1 MTNIKRHLSVAFCA
15 IALTSCATEITGST
29 ESTVALVTTTTTA
42 AVAPTG
48 SIISLLEQL
57 LPIADGLG
65 QAVVDGDSKVFKAK
79 VAQADAIMVAIE
91 PLIRESKIDVLESV
105 QRVVD
110 LMHTATERKRPADA
124 DKALRFIPLIIDAVT
139 PLLYK

>member
-1 MTNIKRHLSVAFCA
+1 MSNIKRLFCVSLCV
-15 IALTSCATEITGST
+15 IALTSCATTITGSI
-29 ESTVALVTTTTTA
+29 ESTVTPVTTTTIP
-42 AVAPTG
+42 VAPTG

-57 LPIADGLG
+57 LPVADGLG

-79 VAQADAIMVAIE
+79 VAQADAIMLAIE

-110 LMHTATERKRPADA
+110 LIHTAAERKRPADA

-139 PLLYK
+139 PLLNY

>member
-1 MTNIKRHLSVAFCA
+1 MVVSLSAVA
-15 IALTSCATEITGST
+15 LSSCATEITGST
-29 ESTVALVTTTTTA
+29 ESTVAPVTTTTIPA
-42 AVAPTG
+42 APTG

-57 LPIADGLG
+57 LPVADGLG
-65 QAVVDGDSKVFKAK
+65 QAVVDGDSKVFKEK
-79 VAQADAIMVAIE
+79 VAQADAIMLAIE

-110 LMHTATERKRPADA
+110 LIHTAAERKRPADA

-139 PLLYK
+139 PLLNY

>member
-1 MTNIKRHLSVAFCA
+1 MTTIKRLLSISLCA

-29 ESTVALVTTTTTA
+29 ESTVALVTTTTIP
-42 AVAPTG
+42 VAPTG
-48 SIISLLEQL
+48 SILSLLEQL
-57 LPIADGLG
+57 VPIADGLG
-65 QAVVDGDSKVFKAK
+65 QAVVDGDSKVLKEK
-79 VAQADAIMVAIE
+79 VAQADAILLAIE

-110 LMHTATERKRPADA
+110 LIHTAAERKRPADA

-139 PLLYK
+139 PLLNY

>member
-1 MTNIKRHLSVAFCA
+1 
-15 IALTSCATEITGST
+15 
-29 ESTVALVTTTTTA
+29 
-42 AVAPTG
+42 
-48 SIISLLEQL
+48 LEQL
-57 LPIADGLG
+57 LPVADGLG

-79 VAQADAIMVAIE
+79 VAQADAIMLAIE

-124 DKALRFIPLIIDAVT
+124 DKALRFIPLIIEAVT

>member
-1 MTNIKRHLSVAFCA
+1 M
-15 IALTSCATEITGST
+15 
-29 ESTVALVTTTTTA
+29 TTTIP
-42 AVAPTG
+42 VAPTG

-57 LPIADGLG
+57 VPIADGLG
-65 QAVVDGDSKVFKAK
+65 QAIVDGDSKEYKAK
-79 VAQADAIMVAIE
+79 VAQADAIMLAIE

-110 LMHTATERKRPADA
+110 LIHTATERKRPADA

-139 PLLYK
+139 LLLYK

>member
-1 MTNIKRHLSVAFCA
+1 MTNIKRLLSISLCA

-29 ESTVALVTTTTTA
+29 ESTVAAVTTTTA
-42 AVAPTG
+42 PVAPTG

-57 LPIADGLG
+57 LPVADGLG
-65 QAVVDGDSKVFKAK
+65 QAVVDGDSKVFKEK
-79 VAQADAIMVAIE
+79 VAQADAIMLAIE

-110 LMHTATERKRPADA
+110 LIHTAAERKRPADA
-124 DKALRFIPLIIDAVT
+124 DKALRFIPLIIEAVT
-139 PLLYK
+139 PLLNY

>member
-1 MTNIKRHLSVAFCA
+1 MTNTKRLLSISICV

-29 ESTVALVTTTTTA
+29 ESTIAPVTTTTIP
-42 AVAPTG
+42 VAPTG

-57 LPIADGLG
+57 VPVADGLG
-65 QAVVDGDSKVFKAK
+65 QAVVDGDSKVFKEK
-79 VAQADAIMVAIE
+79 VAQADAIMLAIE

-110 LMHTATERKRPADA
+110 LIHSAAERKRPADA
-124 DKALRFIPLIIDAVT
+124 DKALRFIPLIIEAVT
-139 PLLYK
+139 PLLNF

>member
-1 MTNIKRHLSVAFCA
+1 MTNIKRLLSISLCA

-29 ESTVALVTTTTTA
+29 ESTVTPVTTTTVP
-42 AVAPTG
+42 VAPTG

-57 LPIADGLG
+57 LPVADGLG
-65 QAVVDGDSKVFKAK
+65 QAVVDGDSKVFKEK
-79 VAQADAIMVAIE
+79 VAQADAIMLAIE

-110 LMHTATERKRPADA
+110 LIHTAAERKRPADA
-124 DKALRFIPLIIDAVT
+124 DKAFRFIPLIIEAVK
-139 PLLYK
+139 PLLNY

>member
-1 MTNIKRHLSVAFCA
+1 MTNIRRFLSVSLCA

-29 ESTVALVTTTTTA
+29 ESTVAVVTTTTA
-42 AVAPTG
+42 PVAPTG
-48 SIISLLEQL
+48 SIVSLLEQL
-57 LPIADGLG
+57 LPVADGLG
-65 QAVVDGDSKVFKAK
+65 QAVVDGDSKVFNAK
-79 VAQADAIMVAIE
+79 VAQADAIMSAIE

-110 LMHTATERKRPADA
+110 LIHTAAERKRPADA

-139 PLLYK
+139 PLLNF

>member
-1 MTNIKRHLSVAFCA
+1 MTNIKRLLSISLCV

-29 ESTVALVTTTTTA
+29 ESTIGPVSTTTIP
-42 AVAPTG
+42 VAPTG

-57 LPIADGLG
+57 VPVADGLG
-65 QAVVDGDSKVFKAK
+65 QAVVDGDSKVFKEK
-79 VAQADAIMVAIE
+79 VAQADAIMLAIE

-110 LMHTATERKRPADA
+110 LIHSAAERKRPADA
-124 DKALRFIPLIIDAVT
+124 DKALRFIPLIIEAVT
-139 PLLYK
+139 PLLNY